1 MLEITTVIGLTMG
14 LMSMVLAYLW
24 EAQWNVVAILGLVN
38 GSAALIVFGGTLG
51 ALLVS
56 YPLHEVRELPA
67 VLRQTFRKNDLNAA
81 GLVSKLVGFAEK
93 ARRDG
98 LLVLETEVASA
109 GDPFLQKGIQ
119 LVADGLDQETIKDML
134 ETELDFVASRHA
146 GAYGMLDA
154 MGGFAPTMGIIGTVM
169 GLINVLSNLDDPGS
183 LGPAIAV
190 AFVATLYGVASANL
204 IWLPMGQKLKRR
216 SEEELLLREVMIAGI
231 MSIQAG
237 DNPQIVEEKLKG
249 YLSPA
254 TRRQITRGGKG
265 GGKPADGPPAGR
277 GR

>member
-1 MLEITTVIGLTMG
+1 MLEITTVIGLAMG
-14 LMSMVLAYLW
+14 LLSLVIAYLW
-24 EAQWNVVAILGLVN
+24 EAHWNLGAIGGLIN

-51 ALLVS
+51 ATLTS
-56 YPLHEVRELPA
+56 YPLHEVRQLPA
-67 VLRQTFRKNDLNAA
+67 VLRQTFRRNDLSAA

-146 GAYGMLDA
+146 ASYGILDA

-169 GLINVLSNLDDPGS
+169 GLINVLSNLDNAAN
-183 LGPAIAV
+183 LGAAIAV

-249 YLSPA
+249 YLSPT

-265 GGKPADGPPAGR
+265 GGKPEAAPAGR